1 MILNKVYD
9 KETKTQRVWYDSSM
23 ILYSEMVEDENEN
36 KGDLYVTF
44 KNGSTY
50 MYKDVSLEDYVL
62 LIAGG
67 TDASQGKTL
76 NKIIKTKYEYFRKED
91 KSVENIL
98 NELKSLDDKKDI
110 SNVYF
115 ISGHRDLTDAEFEYY
130 YIPMLMKIIN
140 ENEDACFVIGD
151 CKGCDIM
158 AQNFLVDVAGFNP
171 DKISVYC
178 VNNNPE
184 HINEKITNIVGSFTT
199 HDEKDIAMTNAS
211 FKDIAFIRNWKELT
225 GTAQNIL
232 RRNSFMPKIF

>member
-1 MILNKVYD
+1 MILRKVYNE
-9 KETKTQRVWYDSSM
+9 KNKTQRVWYDSTM

-36 KGDLYVTF
+36 KGKLYVTF

-50 MYKDVSLEDYVL
+50 LYKDVNFEDYIL
-62 LIAGG
+62 FIGGG

-76 NKIIKTKYEYFRKED
+76 NKVIKGKYEYCRVED
-91 KSVENIL
+91 KNVNDIL
-98 NELKSLDDKKDI
+98 NELNSLDDKKDI

-151 CKGCDIM
+151 CRGCDIM
-158 AQNFLVDVAGFNP
+158 AQNFLVDVINFDVNKITVFCVDNKP
-171 DKISVYC
+171 EFINDKI
-178 VNNNPE
+178 VNICGDFASHE
-184 HINEKITNIVGSFTT
+184 
-199 HDEKDIAMTNAS
+199 EKDIAMTKAS
-211 FKDIAFIRNWKELT
+211 SIDVALVRDWKLLS

-232 RRNSFMPKIF
+232 RRNSFI